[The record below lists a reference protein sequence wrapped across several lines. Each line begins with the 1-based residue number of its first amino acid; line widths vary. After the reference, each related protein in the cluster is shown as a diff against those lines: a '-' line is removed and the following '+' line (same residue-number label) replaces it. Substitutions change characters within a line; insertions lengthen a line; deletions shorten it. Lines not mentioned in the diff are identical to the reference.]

1 MEIDNMT
8 PAEERVWRA
17 FPRGQDVDLRG
28 PADEDPAR
36 GADWGPERTVRAAV
50 VRALLLSA
58 PQEDGETAALRL
70 AGARIT
76 GVLNLQYGGID
87 HAVRLSDCFFEDVPV
102 LYAARLRQ
110 LNLRG
115 SVLPGLDAATLRVD
129 GVLRMSDCLFEG
141 PVRLGGA
148 QISGALFMD
157 GADIEEPPAGEPALQ
172 LNHVT
177 VGDGLSA
184 PGLRTRGEV
193 RLTGTSVAGSIDLN
207 RARLEAGAGE
217 VAVDAETLTV
227 EGDALLREAD
237 VLGWIGLRGARIAG
251 RLDLSHARLVN
262 PGDAALR
269 ASSCTIGELWLRK
282 GPRLEGT
289 LNLRRAQVD
298 VLFLEPEVVPEEVL
312 LNSLVYTSLTPHEP
326 AERRL
331 AMLERD
337 GEGYVPHAYEQLT
350 AAYRRIGDDDA
361 ARLVQLAKQR
371 RRRGTLPW
379 YGRLWGHVQDATVG
393 YGFRPLR
400 AAGWLVSLLV
410 IGSLAYALHHPQPLK
425 ADEAPRF
432 NPVFYTLDLLLP
444 VISFG
449 QEAAFAPTGGYQ
461 WLSYALV
468 LTGWILAT
476 TVVTGITRTVSRQ

>member
-1 MEIDNMT
+1 MQIDDLT
-8 PAEERVWRA
+8 PAEQRVWDA
-17 FPRGQDVDLRG
+17 FPRGGDVDFRERE
-28 PADEDPAR
+28 DEDPAR
-36 GADWGPERTVRAAV
+36 GADHGPERTIRAQV
-50 VRALLLSA
+50 LRTLLLSA
-58 PQEDGETAALRL
+58 PQVPGETAALRV

-76 GVLNLQYGGID
+76 GTLTLQYGEID
-87 HAVRLSDCFFEDVPV
+87 HAVRLSDCFFEHTPV

-129 GVLRMSDCLFEG
+129 GVLRLSDCLFEG
-141 PVRLGGA
+141 PVHLGGA
-148 QISGALFMD
+148 QISGALFLD
-157 GADIEEPPAGEPALQ
+157 RAGVGAPPAGRPALQ
-172 LNHVT
+172 LNHLT

-184 PGLRTRGEV
+184 AGLRTRGEV
-193 RLTGTSVAGSIDLN
+193 RLTGASVAGTINLTE
-207 RARLEAGAGE
+207 ARLEAGAGE
-217 VAVDAETLTV
+217 VALDAETLTV
-227 EGDALLREAD
+227 EGDVLLREVE
-237 VLGWIGLRGARIAG
+237 VLGWIGLRGSRVTG
-251 RLDLSHARLVN
+251 RLDLSYARLAN

-269 ASSCTIGELWLRK
+269 AGSCTIGELWLRRSE
-282 GPRLEGT
+282 PMEGT
-289 LNLRRAQVD
+289 LNLRRAQLD
-298 VLFLEPEVVPEEVL
+298 VLFLEPEVVPGQVL
-312 LNSLVYTSLTPHEP
+312 LDSLVYTSLTPHEP

-350 AAYRRIGDDDA
+350 AAYRRIGDDHA
-361 ARLVQLAKQR
+361 ARQVQLAKQR
-371 RRRGTLPW
+371 RHRGTLPW
-379 YGRLWGHVQDATVG
+379 YGRMWGYVQDATVG

-410 IGSLAYALHHPQPLK
+410 IGSLAYALEHPEPLK
-425 ADEAPRF
+425 ADEAPPF

-449 QEAAFAPTGGYQ
+449 QESAFAPTGAHQ

-476 TVVTGITRTVSRQ
+476 TVITGITRTVSRQ

>member
-1 MEIDNMT
+1 MEIEDMT

-17 FPRGQDVDLRG
+17 FPRGDDVDFRG
-28 PADEDPAR
+28 STDEDPAR

-76 GVLNLQYGGID
+76 GVLDLKYGEVD
-87 HAVRLSDCFFEDVPV
+87 RAVRLSGCHFEDVPV
-102 LYAARLRQ
+102 LYGARLRQ
-110 LNLRG
+110 LNLRE
-115 SVLPGLDAATLRVD
+115 SALPGLDAATLRVD

-157 GADIEEPPAGEPALQ
+157 RAEIDERPTDQPALQ

-177 VGDGLSA
+177 IGDGLSA
-184 PGLRTRGEV
+184 QELRTRGEV
-193 RLTGTSVAGSIDLN
+193 RLTGASVAGTIDLN
-207 RARLEAGAGE
+207 RARLEAGTGE
-217 VAVDAETLTV
+217 AALDAETLTV
-227 EGDALLREAD
+227 EGDVLLRDMD

-251 RLDLSHARLVN
+251 RLDLSHARLAN
-262 PGDAALR
+262 PGDTALR
-269 ASSCTIGELWLRK
+269 ASSCTVGELWLRRSPPMT
-282 GPRLEGT
+282 GA
-289 LNLRRAQVD
+289 LNLRRAQLD
-298 VLFLEPEVVPEEVL
+298 VLFLEPDVVPGEVL
-312 LNSLVYTSLTPHEP
+312 LNSLVYASLTPHEP

-337 GEGYVPHAYEQLT
+337 REGYVPHAYEQLT

-361 ARLVQLAKQR
+361 ARVVQLAKQR

-379 YGRLWGHVQDATVG
+379 YGRLWGYVQDAAVG

-410 IGSLAYALHHPQPLK
+410 IGSVAYALHHPQPLK
-425 ADEAPRF
+425 ADEAPQF

-449 QEAAFAPTGGYQ
+449 QEGAFAPTGGYQ
-461 WLSYALV
+461 WLSYTLV

-476 TVVTGITRTVSRQ
+476 TVVTGITRSVSRQ

>member
-1 MEIDNMT
+1 MEIEDMT
-8 PAEERVWRA
+8 PAEDRVWRA
-17 FPRGQDVDLRG
+17 FPRGQDVDFRHA
-28 PADEDPAR
+28 ADEDTER
-36 GADWGPERTVRAAV
+36 GADWGPDRTVRASV

-76 GVLNLQYGGID
+76 GVLNLQYADLD
-87 HAVRLSDCFFEDVPV
+87 HAVRLSDCFFEDTPV

-129 GVLRMSDCLFEG
+129 GVLRMSGCLFDR

-157 GADIEEPPAGEPALQ
+157 GAEIDEPPSGQPALQ

-177 VGDGLSA
+177 IGDGLSA

-193 RLTGTSVAGSIDLN
+193 RLTGASVAGSIDLN
-207 RARLEAGAGE
+207 GARLQAGAGE
-217 VAVDAETLTV
+217 VALDAETLTV
-227 EGDALLREAD
+227 EGDTLLREAD
-237 VLGWIGLRGARIAG
+237 VHGWIGLRGARIAG
-251 RLDLSHARLVN
+251 RLDLSYARLAN

-269 ASSCTIGELWLRK
+269 ASSCTIGELWVRK
-282 GPRLEGT
+282 GPPMEGT
-289 LNLRRAQVD
+289 LNLRRAQMD
-298 VLFLEPEVVPEEVL
+298 VLFLEPEAVPGEVL

-350 AAYRRIGDDDA
+350 AAYRRIGDDPA

-400 AAGWLVSLLV
+400 AAGWLVSLLMA
-410 IGSLAYALHHPQPLK
+410 GSLAYAQHHPAPLK
-425 ADEAPRF
+425 ADEAPQF

-449 QEAAFAPTGGYQ
+449 QEAAFAPTGGHQ
-461 WLSYALV
+461 WLSYTLV

>member
-1 MEIDNMT
+1 MEIDDMT

-17 FPRGQDVDLRG
+17 FPRGQDVDFRG

-36 GADWGPERTVRAAV
+36 GAHWGPERTVRAAV

-76 GVLNLQYGGID
+76 GVLNLQYADID
-87 HAVRLSDCFFEDVPV
+87 HAVRLSDCFFENVPV

-115 SVLPGLDAATLRVD
+115 SALLGVDAATLRVD
-129 GVLRMSDCLFEG
+129 GVLRMSDCLFDG

-157 GADIEEPPAGEPALQ
+157 GAEIDEPPTGQPALQ

-193 RLTGTSVAGSIDLN
+193 RLTGASVAGSIDLN
-207 RARLEAGAGE
+207 GARLHAGTGE
-217 VAVDAETLTV
+217 VALDAETLTV
-227 EGDALLREAD
+227 QGDALLREAD

-251 RLDLSHARLVN
+251 RLDLSHARLAN

-269 ASSCTIGELWLRK
+269 ASSCTIGELWVRK
-282 GPRLEGT
+282 GPPMEGT

-298 VLFLEPEVVPEEVL
+298 VLFLEPETVPGEVL

-350 AAYRRIGDDDA
+350 AAYRRIGDDPA

-400 AAGWLVSLLV
+400 AAGWLASLLV
-410 IGSLAYALHHPQPLK
+410 IGSLAYTLHHPAPLK
-425 ADEAPRF
+425 ADEAPQF

-449 QEAAFAPTGGYQ
+449 QEAAFAPTDGYQ

>member
-1 MEIDNMT
+1 MEIDDMT

-17 FPRGQDVDLRG
+17 FPRGQDVDFRDA
-28 PADEDPAR
+28 ADEDPAR
-36 GADWGPERTVRAAV
+36 GADWGPDRTVRAAV

-76 GVLNLQYGGID
+76 GVLNLQYADID
-87 HAVRLSDCFFEDVPV
+87 HAVRLSGCFFEDVPV

-110 LNLRG
+110 MNLRG

-129 GVLRMSDCLFEG
+129 GVLRMSDCLFDG

-148 QISGALFMD
+148 QISGALFID
-157 GADIEEPPAGEPALQ
+157 DAEIDEPPPGQPALQ
-172 LNHVT
+172 LNHLT
-177 VGDGLSA
+177 IGDGLSA

-193 RLTGTSVAGSIDLN
+193 RLTGASVAGSIDLN
-207 RARLEAGAGE
+207 GARLQAGAGE
-217 VAVDAETLTV
+217 VALDAETLTV

-251 RLDLSHARLVN
+251 RLDLSHARLAN

-269 ASSCTIGELWLRK
+269 ASSCTVGELWVRK
-282 GPRLEGT
+282 GPPMDGT

-298 VLFLEPEVVPEEVL
+298 VLFLEPEAVPGEVL

-350 AAYRRIGDDDA
+350 AAYRRIGDDPA

-400 AAGWLVSLLV
+400 AAGWLVSLLMA
-410 IGSLAYALHHPQPLK
+410 GSLAYALHHPAPLK
-425 ADEAPRF
+425 ADEAPQF

-449 QEAAFAPTGGYQ
+449 QEAAFAPTDGYQ
-461 WLSYALV
+461 WLSYTLV

>member
-1 MEIDNMT
+1 MEIEDMT

-17 FPRGQDVDLRG
+17 FPRGQDVDFRDA
-28 PADEDPAR
+28 ADEDPAR
-36 GADWGPERTVRAAV
+36 GADWGPDRTVRAAV

-76 GVLNLQYGGID
+76 GVLNLQYADID
-87 HAVRLSDCFFEDVPV
+87 HAARLSDCFFDDVPV

-129 GVLRMSDCLFEG
+129 GVLRMSDCLFDG

-157 GADIEEPPAGEPALQ
+157 GAEIDEPPSGQPALQ

-193 RLTGTSVAGSIDLN
+193 RLTGASVAGSIDLN
-207 RARLEAGAGE
+207 GARLQAGAGE
-217 VAVDAETLTV
+217 VALDAETLTV
-227 EGDALLREAD
+227 AGDALLREAD

-251 RLDLSHARLVN
+251 RLDLSHARLAN

-269 ASSCTIGELWLRK
+269 ASSCTIGELWVRK
-282 GPRLEGT
+282 GPPMEGT

-298 VLFLEPEVVPEEVL
+298 VLFLEPEAVPGEVL

-350 AAYRRIGDDDA
+350 AAYRRIGDDPA

-400 AAGWLVSLLV
+400 AAGWLVSLLMA
-410 IGSLAYALHHPQPLK
+410 GSLAYALHHPAPLK
-425 ADEAPRF
+425 ADEAPQF

-449 QEAAFAPTGGYQ
+449 QEAAFAPTDGYQ
-461 WLSYALV
+461 WLSYTLV

>member
-1 MEIDNMT
+1 MEIDDMT

-17 FPRGQDVDLRG
+17 FPRGQDVDFRDT
-28 PADEDPAR
+28 ADEDPAR
-36 GADWGPERTVRAAV
+36 GADWGPDRTVRAAV
-50 VRALLLSA
+50 VRSLLLSA

-76 GVLNLQYGGID
+76 GELLLQYAEVD
-87 HAVRLSDCFFEDVPV
+87 HAVRLSGCFFEDPPV

-115 SVLPGLDAATLRVD
+115 SVLPALSAETLRVD
-129 GVLRMSDCLFEG
+129 GVLRLSDCRFGG

-157 GADIEEPPAGEPALQ
+157 GAGIDEPPSGQPALQ
-172 LNHVT
+172 LNHVA

-193 RLTGTSVAGSIDLN
+193 RLTGASVAGSIDLN
-207 RARLEAGAGE
+207 GARLQAGAGE
-217 VAVDAETLTV
+217 VALDAETLTV

-251 RLDLSHARLVN
+251 RLDLSHARLAN

-269 ASSCTIGELWLRK
+269 ASSCTIGELWVRK
-282 GPRLEGT
+282 GPPMEGT
-289 LNLRRAQVD
+289 LNLRRAQLD
-298 VLFLEPEVVPEEVL
+298 VLFLEPEAVPGEVL

-350 AAYRRIGDDDA
+350 AAYRRIGDDPA

-410 IGSLAYALHHPQPLK
+410 VGSLAYALHHPAPLK
-425 ADEAPRF
+425 ADEAPQF

-449 QEAAFAPTGGYQ
+449 QEAAFAPTDGYQ
-461 WLSYALV
+461 WLSYTLV

>member
-1 MEIDNMT
+1 MT

-17 FPRGQDVDLRG
+17 FPRGQDVDFRG
-28 PADEDPAR
+28 PGDADPAR
-36 GADWGPERTVRAAV
+36 GAAWGPERTVRAAV

-76 GVLNLQYGGID
+76 GVLNLQYADLD

-115 SVLPGLDAATLRVD
+115 SVLPGLDAATLRMD
-129 GVLRMSDCLFEG
+129 GVLRMSDCLFDG

-157 GADIEEPPAGEPALQ
+157 GAEIDEPPSGQPALQ

-193 RLTGTSVAGSIDLN
+193 RLTGASVAGSIDLN
-207 RARLEAGAGE
+207 GARLQAGAGE
-217 VAVDAETLTV
+217 VALDAETLTV

-251 RLDLSHARLVN
+251 RLDLSHARLAN

-269 ASSCTIGELWLRK
+269 ASSCTIGELWVRK
-282 GPRLEGT
+282 GPPMDGT
-289 LNLRRAQVD
+289 LNLRRAQMD
-298 VLFLEPEVVPEEVL
+298 VLFLEPEAVPAEVL

-350 AAYRRIGDDDA
+350 AAYRRIGDDPA

-410 IGSLAYALHHPQPLK
+410 VGSLAYALHHPAPLK
-425 ADEAPRF
+425 ADEAPQF

-449 QEAAFAPTGGYQ
+449 QEAAFAPTDGYQ

>member
-1 MEIDNMT
+1 MEIDDLT

-17 FPRGQDVDLRG
+17 FARGEDVDFREQ
-28 PADEDPAR
+28 ADEDPAR

-50 VRALLLSA
+50 VRALLLSS
-58 PQEDGETAALRL
+58 PREDGETAALRL

-76 GVLNLQYGGID
+76 GELRLQYADID
-87 HAVRLSDCFFEDVPV
+87 HAVRLSDCSFENAPV

-115 SVLPGLDAATLRVD
+115 SALPGLDAATLRVD
-129 GVLRMSDCLFEG
+129 GVLRMSDCLFGG

-157 GADIEEPPAGEPALQ
+157 GAHIDEPPAGEPALQ
-172 LNHVT
+172 LNHIS

-184 PGLRTRGEV
+184 PGLRARGEV
-193 RLTGTSVAGSIDLN
+193 RLTGASVAGSVDLN
-207 RARLEAGAGE
+207 GARLEAGAGE

-227 EGDALLREAD
+227 EGDALLRQAD

-251 RLDLSHARLVN
+251 RLDLSHTRLAN

-282 GPRLEGT
+282 GPRMDGT

-371 RRRGTLPW
+371 RRRATLPW

-410 IGSLAYALHHPQPLK
+410 VGSLAYALHHPEPLK
-425 ADEAPRF
+425 ADEAPQF

-461 WLSYALV
+461 WLSYTLV